1 MVNEINSVNNKDF
14 LIDEWDL
21 FIEHLLEIGYSET
34 TICKF
39 KSAAKQFKKFM
50 IDNNINYS
58 KEAAES
64 FLKEASIIYSKDAF
78 KTMNS
83 TLFRFDSFI
92 NGKSLASRK
101 KRKAKKCPEQFND
114 IFTEFIEHLKSCDL
128 RARTIEDYQFNL
140 IRVLKKFDECNVKSI
155 ELITV
160 ENIYSLSQIQNRK
173 RSFSSVLR
181 QFLRYLFRKKYLEDD
196 YSFFVPSFRYTRP
209 VPSVYTKSETTKI
222 LNTID
227 LNTKVGKR
235 NYAIMLLA
243 LRLGIRTGDIVKL
256 KITDIDFKNR
266 EIKFIQEKTQVSQ
279 RLELLPEIENA
290 LLSYLST
297 ARPNSNI
304 SNIFLSVV
312 VPIRVVTT
320 GSIYQIIS
328 KHIKDAEIDV
338 GERKKGGHAL
348 RMTFASEL
356 VAEKVPYD
364 VVRKILGHEDP
375 ITIKH
380 YVAFDI
386 ESLRTCAIEVPMPT
400 GKLAEYLNRRLEV
413 TSNEIRL

>member
-1 MVNEINSVNNKDF
+1 MVNEINSVDKGF

-21 FIEHLLEIGYSET
+21 FFEHLLEIGYSET
-34 TICKF
+34 TIYKF
-39 KSAAKQFKKFM
+39 KSAVKQFKKFM

-58 KEAAES
+58 KEAAEN
-64 FLKEASIIYSKDAF
+64 FLKEASIIYSKDTF

-83 TLFRFDSFI
+83 TLCRFDSFT
-92 NGKSLASRK
+92 NGKSLASRR
-101 KRKAKKCPEQFND
+101 KRETKKCPEQFD
-114 IFTEFIEHLKSCDL
+114 EIFSEFIEYLKSCGF

-140 IRVLKKFDECNVKSI
+140 IKVLKKFDECNVKSI
-155 ELITV
+155 ELITA
-160 ENIYSLSQIQNRK
+160 ENIYSLSQIENRK
-173 RSFSSVLR
+173 RSFFSVLR

-196 YSFFVPSFRYTRP
+196 YSFFVPSFRYSRP
-209 VPSVYTKSETTKI
+209 VPSVYTKSETDKI
-222 LNTID
+222 LNSID
-227 LNTKVGKR
+227 LDTKAGKR
-235 NYAIMLLA
+235 NYAIILLA

-256 KITDIDFKNR
+256 KITDIDFKNK
-266 EIKFIQEKTQVSQ
+266 EINFIQEKTQVSQ
-279 RLELLPEIENA
+279 HLELLPEIENA
-290 LLSYLST
+290 LLSYIST
-297 ARPNSNI
+297 ARPDSDI
-304 SNIFLSVV
+304 PNIFLSAV
-312 VPIRVVTT
+312 VPIRGVTT
-320 GSIYQIIS
+320 SSIYQFIS
-328 KHIKDAEIDV
+328 QYIKDAEIDV
-338 GERKKGGHAL
+338 GERKKGAHAL

-400 GKLAEYLNRRLEV
+400 GKLAEYLNTRLEV